1 MAQTRQRHKNDNSHE
16 DTTKMDTINLRT
28 NPVRSAHATNTNLLT
43 AGSPIKW
50 EQPVRFRQMTTRK
63 YLLLDDNFQPS
74 ITDDGMD
81 PKTVFRIHSLSQ
93 VGNFI

>member
-1 MAQTRQRHKNDNSHE
+1 MSVHKTR
-16 DTTKMDTINLRT
+16 
-28 NPVRSAHATNTNLLT
+28 LLT

-63 YLLLDDNFQPS
+63 YLLLDDDFQPS

-93 VGNFI
+93 VGWKPDLKSKISE